1 LKNTLFTLCLTLLV
15 ASLIVFIAC
24 SKNSGSNAGS
34 TNSNNIPPDKMVTAS
49 LQGRVVDESG
59 LPIEGAAVSSGTVTT
74 STDVNGVFTF
84 TSINMSSRFG
94 YVKVVKQ
101 GYFTGS
107 RSIITNPGASNYVS
121 IQLMPRTATG
131 TFPAP
136 TGGKIVVQ
144 TGDTAAFTGS
154 SVVNA
159 ATNAAYT
166 GTVHVFTQYLDPT
179 DPNIYKYMPGDL
191 RGIGTDGNET
201 ALQSFGMVLVELEDD
216 AGNKLQIASGQQA
229 TLTWT
234 IPASLQAT
242 APATIPLWYFSDST
256 GKWIQQGTATRQGN
270 SYIGQVGHFSYWNCD
285 MPVGTVNFKVH
296 FKDQHGNPLAYTYVL
311 FQSQN
316 LGTRGGYTDSSGF
329 AQGLIPKGQ
338 TLLMQVVSPC
348 GSLLGGVNVGPALS
362 DQDLGTVT
370 VTIDHAELTLTG
382 TVVDCNNNSVDS
394 GFVNATV
401 DGLNYRA
408 SVNKG
413 VFTLPVSRCFIS
425 NISVQ
430 LLAVNLAT
438 GQESAV
444 LTLAADTGTVNAGQ
458 LSVCGVQLAQYIT
471 FNYNGVSYNFNN
483 PPDTIFHFSY
493 ESLWPAFYAYS
504 TSGAPLDLTL
514 AIPGLNG
521 TGAYTIGAF
530 QYQTSAGMTIN
541 GTGASCTVTEYDSF
555 AAGTLSGNMFDSVS
569 NKTYPLTGSFKV
581 RLTP

>member
-1 LKNTLFTLCLTLLV
+1 MKKTLFTLCLTLLV

-24 SKNSGSNAGS
+24 SKNSGSNTGS
-34 TNSNNIPPDKMVTAS
+34 TNSNNIPPDQMVTAS

-59 LPIEGAAVSSGTVTT
+59 LPVQGAAVSSGTATT
-74 STDVNGVFTF
+74 TTDVNGVFTF

-107 RSIITNPGASNYVS
+107 RSIITNPAASNYVS

-131 TFPAP
+131 TFPAA

-144 TGDTAAFTGS
+144 TGDTAAFSGS

-166 GTVHVFTQYLDPT
+166 GTVHVFTTYLDPT
-179 DPNIYKYMPGDL
+179 DPNLYKYMPGDL

-201 ALQSFGMVLVELEDD
+201 ALQSFGMMLVELEDD

-229 TLTWT
+229 TLSWA

-242 APATIPLWYFSDST
+242 APATIPLWYFNDST
-256 GKWIQQGTATRQGN
+256 GKWIQQGTAIRQGN
-270 SYIGQVGHFSYWNCD
+270 SYTGQVSHFSYWNCD
-285 MPVGTVNFKVH
+285 APVGTVNFKVH
-296 FKDQHGNPLAYTYVL
+296 LKDQHGNPLAYTYVL
-311 FQSQN
+311 FQSQT

-329 AQGLIPKGQ
+329 AQGMIPKG
-338 TLLMQVVSPC
+338 LSLVMQVVSPC
-348 GSLLGGVNVGPALS
+348 GSLLGGVNVGPALT

-382 TVVDCNNNSVDS
+382 TVVDCNNTAVDS

-408 SVNKG
+408 SVSKG

-425 NISVQ
+425 TVSVQ
-430 LLAVNLAT
+430 LLAMDLST
-438 GQESAV
+438 GQQSPVATV
-444 LTLAADTGTVNAGQ
+444 SADTGTVNAGQ
-458 LSVCGVQLAQYIT
+458 LTACSGSIPAQYVNFT
-471 FNYNGVSYNFNN
+471 LASVPYALATPNNTVGYNFDSYSSFSNISGQSSSTLIDIRISQLTATGTYTN
-483 PPDTIFHFSY
+483 DSIYISAPTGYYTGLATSTIT
-493 ESLWPAFYAYS
+493 AFGPIDAYIQG
-504 TSGAPLDLTL
+504 TFT
-514 AIPGLNG
+514 GLVATYG
-521 TGAYTIGAF
+521 G
-530 QYQTSAGMTIN
+530 QPQT
-541 GTGASCTVTEYDSF
+541 V
-555 AAGTLSGNMFDSVS
+555 SGNFYVQRA
-569 NKTYPLTGSFKV
+569 N
-581 RLTP
+581 